1 MSYSFH
7 ICTYM
12 MNKKLS
18 FAVSLLFAGLSLC
31 AQKPMQY
38 VRAGDAAVEQNK
50 WDEAFSYYS
59 QAYELDT
66 TSFDVLNKYA
76 DAARMVKNYAL
87 AERLYNRSYTKDSGK
102 INPNTLYYLAYMQK
116 NNGHYEDAQRNFKKF
131 IKKHKTKAD
140 KTLVIRAENEAES
153 ALWALQYKS
162 PASVSELEA
171 MDKKVN
177 TSASEVAPVMTD
189 KFYFASTGKDDDGWK
204 IFELKDGSAAR
215 VSIKGL
221 PENAEVS
228 NFFPTKD
235 GCYFSLKKD
244 DTTKIYTA
252 TLAGDGYTD
261 AHEVK
266 ELNTAGDINTM
277 PFVATQ
283 DNKTIINFASNRDG
297 GEGGMDLWMAEGKAE
312 GFTKPTN
319 LGKKINT
326 PGDELTPSFYDGTM
340 YFSSDWHYG
349 FGGQDIFQSK
359 WENGTYNK
367 VVNAGVQFNSS
378 ANDFYY
384 AYDQQNNVAY
394 FASNRP
400 CTTSE
405 TENTT
410 CCNDIYMV
418 DLSQEE
424 MVENEDKS
432 KLKLMDLMA
441 TVPVVL
447 YFHNDE
453 PNPDVWDT
461 TTTLTYSQ
469 AYDSYMKLI
478 PVYLKENTK
487 GLAGERSEE
496 ATQITNDFF
505 ELKVTKGV
513 NDLELFSDLLL
524 KELQEGQSLKIL
536 VRGFASPRAK
546 SDYNL
551 NLTKRRTSSL
561 VNYLKVAKDG
571 AFLPYLNDEA
581 ESGAR
586 LECELIPF
594 GELKAEK
601 GVSDDLVDEKNSIY
615 ARSACLERKI
625 EIEDVILIDNNPRV
639 VIPKLDAYTHD
650 FGKINHREPVRHT
663 FYLTNEGN
671 APMYI
676 DSIVASCGCT
686 DPKIVKNIILPGEKV
701 ELEIGFVPFGKKPG
715 RDEETATIYIRGE
728 KPIVVTIVADVFK
741 TP

>member
-1 MSYSFH
+1 
-7 ICTYM
+7 M

-18 FAVSLLFAGLSLC
+18 FVVSLLFAAMAPC

-38 VRAGDAAVEQNK
+38 VRAGDVAVEQNK
-50 WDEAFSYYS
+50 WDEAFSFYS

-66 TSFDVLNKYA
+66 TSFEVLNKYC
-76 DAARMVKNYAL
+76 DAARMIKNYAL
-87 AERLYNRSYTKDSGK
+87 AERLYSRSYSKDSGK
-102 INPNTLYYLAYMQK
+102 IYPNTLYYLAAMQK
-116 NNGHYEDAQRNFKKF
+116 SNGHYEDAQRNFKKF

-140 KTLVIRAENEAES
+140 KSLVVRAENEAES
-153 ALWALQYKS
+153 ALWALNYKM
-162 PASVSELEA
+162 PASLVEVETMS
-171 MDKKVN
+171 KNVN
-177 TSASEVAPVMTD
+177 TSASEVAPVMAD
-189 KFYFASTGKDDDGWK
+189 KFYFSSTGIQEEGGWK
-204 IFELKDGSAAR
+204 IYALHDNKTELL
-215 VSIKGL
+215 VIKGL
-221 PENAEVS
+221 PNDAEVS
-228 NFFPTKD
+228 NFFPT
-235 GCYFSLKKD
+235 GEVCFFSVKTD
-244 DTTKIYTA
+244 DNTKIYTA
-252 TLAGDGYTD
+252 TRTGDTYTD
-261 AHEVK
+261 VQEVK
-266 ELNTAGDINTM
+266 ELNNSGDVNTM
-277 PFVATQ
+277 PFVTEM
-283 DNKTIINFASNRDG
+283 DNKTIVYFVSNRDG
-297 GEGGMDLWMAEGKAE
+297 GEGGMDIWMAERKAD
-312 GFTKPTN
+312 GFSKPTN
-319 LGKKINT
+319 LGKRINT
-326 PGDELTPSFYDGTM
+326 PGDELTPSFYNGTF

-349 FGGQDIFQSK
+349 FGGQDIFQCK
-359 WENGTYNK
+359 WENGNYTNLI
-367 VVNAGVQFNSS
+367 NAGAQFNSN

-384 AYDQQNNVAY
+384 TYDKVNDAAY

-400 CTTSE
+400 CTTSDS
-405 TENTT
+405 ENTT
-410 CCNDIYMV
+410 CCNDIYAV
-418 DLSQEE
+418 DLSR
-424 MVENEDKS
+424 EDLAKEDD
-432 KLKLMDLMA
+432 KNKMKLMDLMA

-461 TTTLTYSQ
+461 TTTLTYMQ
-469 AYDSYMKLI
+469 AYDSYTKLI

-487 GLAGERSEE
+487 GMSGERSEE

-505 ELKVTKGV
+505 ELKVNKGAK
-513 NDLELFSDLLL
+513 DLELFSDLLL

-551 NLTKRRTSSL
+551 NLTKRRTNSL

-571 AFLPYLNDEA
+571 AFLPYLNDHA

-625 EIEDVILIDNNPRV
+625 EIENVVLIENRPRV
-639 VIPKLDAYTHD
+639 VIPKMDAYTHD

-663 FYLTNEGN
+663 FYITNEGN

-686 DPKIVKNIILPGEKV
+686 DPKIAKNIILPGEKV

-715 RDEETATIYIRGE
+715 RDEQTAIIYIRGE
-728 KPIVVTIVADVFK
+728 KPIVVTIVAEVSK
-741 TP
+741 AP